1 MSKTPKIIS
10 IFLAGLFCLLFVSC
24 DGKPTTDANKTEL
37 VASVVKSDLQ
47 EGVLYA
53 SAEGGTIGY
62 EATLKLV
69 TKENST
75 RDFDLYFMTYEVGK
89 AVTDREKSA
98 CAVFSRDK
106 TLYRTKFIGSDRL
119 FYSIAST
126 NYELEVN
133 NLLSSGKAQIVT
145 VTDKQI
151 INGVFEVLI
160 QTFFKTPDESYV
172 DFPSFTDATI
182 NFLKNEGSLNL
193 GSATKVYNGFRLS
206 VDLISNINVYLN
218 TLISIG
224 ENIDNAAT
232 MTVGELY
239 VLPEFTQ
246 IFKPLLQYT
255 SAKTVESIINIVLFN
270 MVGESYKTFFTIPS
284 AQQSENGYDYLN
296 RFINT
301 KVQGFTI
308 ASMRINDLIEI
319 AGGNPDEKL
328 KDYFY
333 SFKNDLLDAVKKFT
347 DTFKIV
353 YFFDEEMSLTRIS
366 ADFNLKES
374 NFDSSVLIT
383 YQSSHVKF
391 NYYPMKVSSGLCKL

>member
-10 IFLAGLFCLLFVSC
+10 IILAAVLCCLFASC
-24 DGKPTTDANKTEL
+24 EGKPTTDANKTEL
-37 VASVVKSDLQ
+37 VAGVVKSDLQ

-69 TKENST
+69 TKENAT
-75 RDFDLYFMTYEVGK
+75 RDFDLYFMTYEAGK
-89 AVTDREKSA
+89 DVTDREKAA

-106 TLYRTKFIGSDRL
+106 TLYRTKFIGSDKL
-119 FYSIAST
+119 LYSIAAT

-145 VTDKQI
+145 VTDKKI
-151 INGVFEVLI
+151 FDGIFTTLI
-160 QTFFKTPDESYV
+160 QAFFQMPDENYV
-172 DFPSFTDATI
+172 DFPGFTDAAI
-182 NFLKNEGSLNL
+182 SFLKNEGSLNL

-206 VDLISNINVYLN
+206 VDLISNVNVYLN
-218 TLISIG
+218 TLITIG
-224 ENIDNAAT
+224 ESIDNAAT

-239 VLPEFTQ
+239 DLPEFSQ

-270 MVGESYKTFFTIPS
+270 VVGESYKTFFTIPS

-319 AGGNPDEKL
+319 AGGDADEKL
-328 KDYFY
+328 KDVFY
-333 SFKNDLLDAVKKFT
+333 DFKNDLLEAVKKFT

-383 YQSSHVKF
+383 YQSSHVKI
-391 NYYPMKVSSGLCKL
+391 NYYPTKVSSDMYKL